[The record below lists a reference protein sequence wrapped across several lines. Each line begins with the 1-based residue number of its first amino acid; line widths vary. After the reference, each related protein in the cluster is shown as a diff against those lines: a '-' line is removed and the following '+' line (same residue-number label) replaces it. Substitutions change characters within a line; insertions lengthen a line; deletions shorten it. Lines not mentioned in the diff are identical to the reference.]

1 MNWNWKWKRNLLYDW
16 PSNGNGTD
24 DRGEG
29 DGGDQGLDGGGA
41 LGDQGQESDKE
52 QEKALENK
60 DFFATKTMME
70 EKWKMVRLAANG
82 QIKG

>member
-1 MNWNWKWKRNLLYDW
+1 MSEGNW
-16 PSNGNGTD
+16 TD
-24 DRGEG
+24 NRGEG
-29 DGGDQGLDGGGA
+29 DGRDQGLDGGGA

-70 EKWKMVRLAANG
+70 EK
-82 QIKG
+82 